1 LKPKRLF
8 LLRHAKS
15 SSDDPFVQDFDRDL
29 NKRGRKAARGLSKW
43 LENKGYMPDLVLCS
57 AALRTRQTLELTQE
71 GFGGRPEISIEKRLY
86 LADVEDLRRR
96 LAELDKRSPCP
107 DAVLMI
113 GHNPGLEEFA
123 LDLIP
128 PAEAD
133 TRARIAAKFPTCAF
147 VALRFAD
154 CPWGSIGP
162 ARATLETYRIPAD
175 DED

>member
-1 LKPKRLF
+1 MKPKRLF

-15 SSDDPFVQDFDRDL
+15 AWDDPFVQDFDRDL
-29 NKRGRKAARGLSKW
+29 NKRGRKAARGFSKW
-43 LENKGYMPDLVLCS
+43 LENKGFTPDLVLCS
-57 AALRTRQTLELTQE
+57 AALRTRRTLEMTQT

-86 LADVEDLRRR
+86 LADADELRAR
-96 LAELDKRSPCP
+96 LAELDGRSPCP

-113 GHNPGLEEFA
+113 GHNPGLEA
-123 LDLIP
+123 LALELIP

-133 TRARIAAKFPTCAF
+133 TRARISAKFPTCAF

-162 ARATLETYRIPAD
+162 ARAALDAYRIPSD

>member
-1 LKPKRLF
+1 MKPKRLF

-15 SSDDPFVQDFDRDL
+15 SWDDPFVQDFDRDL
-29 NKRGRKAARGLSKW
+29 NKRGRKAARGFSKW
-43 LENKGYMPDLVLCS
+43 LENKGFTPDLVLCS
-57 AALRTRQTLELTQE
+57 AALRTRQTLEFVQN

-86 LADVEDLRRR
+86 LADAGDLRSR
-96 LAELDKRSPCP
+96 LAKLDKRTPCP

-123 LDLIP
+123 LELIP
-128 PAEAD
+128 PAETE
-133 TRARIAAKFPTCAF
+133 TRARIQAKFPTCAF

-154 CPWGSIGP
+154 SPWGSIGP
-162 ARATLETYRIPAD
+162 ARATLEAYRIPAD